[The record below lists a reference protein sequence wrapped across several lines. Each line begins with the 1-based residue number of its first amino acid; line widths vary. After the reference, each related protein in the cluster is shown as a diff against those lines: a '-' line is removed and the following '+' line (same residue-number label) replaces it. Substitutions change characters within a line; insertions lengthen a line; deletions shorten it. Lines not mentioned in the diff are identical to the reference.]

1 MTFEENIKRIFMMSS
16 KEFKKKYSFT
26 NKFLFENLKIDEK
39 EMMIIK
45 DLIDSG
51 IKLYFNKIKGRNTR
65 ANKVNLEINN
75 DTSNEQKITS
85 WSLDHKQDEIVPDII
100 ESPFSSSHNG
110 NIDDEYIFFSD
121 DYGNEII

>member
-1 MTFEENIKRIFMMSS
+1 
-16 KEFKKKYSFT
+16 
-26 NKFLFENLKIDEK
+26 
-39 EMMIIK
+39 MIIK

-51 IKLYFNKIKGRNTR
+51 IRLYFNKIKGRNTR
-65 ANKVNLEINN
+65 SNKVNLEISN

-85 WSLDHKQDEIVPDII
+85 WSLHHKQDEIVSDII